1 MKHMHTL
8 KWQILRLMVLG
19 WFLPLTAAILLFLL
33 VVAGRIDT
41 QSMRIITT
49 SMENAAKIS
58 VLRISDCV
66 DASKDASYLPNI
78 KDSYNEYIKSGDRGK
93 LYNNVTVFL
102 AEQYKYN
109 PCFDMTVLIFTDDP
123 ENLYYTG
130 NTTGRGSVS
139 RIRYFKDS
147 ARSIVLEKSK
157 DLDTRTEFF
166 SSDGHVYMI
175 RNLMKRNFEPYA
187 VLVMELNP
195 EKVFESLKS
204 VWAYKGM
211 SIFYGDELLYSEGD
225 TGISTLPVGDGKNDV
240 FMTVSDTE
248 DVVCCRVKTDN
259 GVLGYVISY
268 DASLVNIERR
278 SVSIT
283 FWVLIVFLI
292 PLIILVLYFFHK
304 KINIPIKSLTDASKQ
319 IASGKYGVTAPLPKA
334 DSGEIADLTRN
345 FNHMSVK
352 LSEQFNKIF
361 TEEIALRDANIHA
374 LQSQINPHFLNNT
387 LEIINWEARIN
398 GQEKV
403 SSMIEALSTMM
414 SATMDRNRQSL
425 ISLEEEME
433 YVQAYLYI
441 IKCRYQ
447 DKFTYTE
454 DIDPSLMYVKVP
466 RLIIQPVVENA
477 VEYSSCEDGSRHV
490 TLKIEGSC
498 DQDHVDMKI
507 SIINPGVPSKE
518 DMDKITGL
526 LTDDMDIKPLEER
539 STRIGIRNVH
549 RRLRIIYGSESGL
562 SIRSD
567 GNGNTIS
574 TIFVKK

>member
-248 DVVCCRVKTDN
+248 DVVCCSPKTDN
-259 GVLGYVISY
+259 GVFGYVISY

-454 DIDPSLMYVKVP
+454 DIDPSLMHVKVP

>member
-78 KDSYNEYIKSGDRGK
+78 KDSYNEYNKSGDRGK

-248 DVVCCRVKTDN
+248 DVVCCSQKTDN
-259 GVLGYVISY
+259 GVFGYVISY